1 MYKSTPSD
9 FPRSSRS
16 RSRSR
21 SERGTDQEDI
31 EPRRFNSSLSNSAR
45 SSPRANHEKRSTKC
59 IGTIK
64 RKAGRGY
71 GFIQPDDYKGYDVF
85 FHSSQCRD
93 VQFDNLREGDKLSYT
108 EVQDPTKEMP
118 QAFGIS
124 LVDYGTGSPP
134 PSQGSKS
141 PQSQKESRAIKNESS
156 SDSNRDMEIENDT
169 RVQKSRPPPQNYT
182 TEPAQYSD
190 GGGSQHSETWGTMEG
205 GSWVPVHDNGK
216 RRALCRH
223 WRRGHCDRGSECHF
237 AHPPKVE
244 QPTRQRQVERA
255 VHTERV
261 GQQQVEWRIKRQ
273 RKPHP
278 AWGSE
283 EANEHYPHINSE
295 LNSAGVRAAVC
306 RHWKRGHCKL
316 GDECHFAHP
325 EADYAKRRAREPSPE
340 RFKGGEHTQGR
351 KTTRYIKK
359 QYRIKPEYSKA
370 SPFSYS

>member
-1 MYKSTPSD
+1 M
-9 FPRSSRS
+9 
-16 RSRSR
+16 
-21 SERGTDQEDI
+21 
-31 EPRRFNSSLSNSAR
+31 
-45 SSPRANHEKRSTKC
+45 
-59 IGTIK
+59 
-64 RKAGRGY
+64 
-71 GFIQPDDYKGYDVF
+71 F

-93 VQFDNLREGDKLSYT
+93 VQFDNLKEGDKLRYT
-108 EVQDPTKEMP
+108 EVKDPTKEMP

-124 LVDYGTGSPP
+124 LVEYGTGSPP
-134 PSQGSKS
+134 PSQGPNS
-141 PQSQKESRAIKNESS
+141 PQSQKESRSIKNESS

-169 RVQKSRPPPQNYT
+169 RVRKSRPPRQNYT

-190 GGGSQHSETWGTMEG
+190 GGGSETWGTMEE
-205 GSWVPVHDNGK
+205 GSWVPVQDTGK

-244 QPTRQRQVERA
+244 QPTRQRQVEVA
-255 VHTERV
+255 VHTER
-261 GQQQVEWRIKRQ
+261 GPEQRHVEGRIKRQ

-283 EANEHYPHINSE
+283 EADERYPHINSE

-306 RHWKRGHCKL
+306 RHWTRGHCRL

-325 EADYAKRRAREPSPE
+325 EANYAKRRAREPSPE
-340 RFKGGEHTQGR
+340 RFKGGKHTQGR
-351 KTTRYIKK
+351 KQRFKK
-359 QYRIKPEYSKA
+359 EYRIKAESGYSKA